1 MIFEFFTAS
10 DLHGAAGRCFLDS
23 LLEGETLALYDA
35 LELHTALKEI
45 DRRWSSWAS
54 SQGRRLA
61 GGGRRFAGGARRCEP
76 FSQSQAARFL
86 LRAGPQHLPV
96 RDARA
101 FHGRITKRGR
111 AQARWLLIEAAE
123 HLRKSPGPCA
133 VSISAWRKNARRC
146 PLDCAL
152 APQPPPLRKKRKR

>member
-1 MIFEFFTAS
+1 MPSSCTRPSKKLIAGGLVGPAVKAGVS
-10 DLHGAAGRCFLDS
+10 LVVGAG
-23 LLEGETLALYDA
+23 LLAALGDVSRFPKA
-35 LELHTALKEI
+35 K
-45 DRRWSSWAS
+45 
-54 SQGRRLA
+54 RLA
-61 GGGRRFAGGARRCEP
+61 SYFGLVP
-76 FSQSQAARFL
+76 STYQS
-86 LRAGPQHLPV
+86 G
-96 RDARA
+96 DARA
-101 FHGRITKRGR
+101 YHGRITKRGR